1 MIRKVLWE
9 KNGTTLFRIKFIQIY
24 KCLTF
29 LTKSLMALAV
39 VDFLLVCFCFCF
51 IRNVFLSGISE
62 KE

>member
-1 MIRKVLWE
+1 MISKVLWE
-9 KNGTTLFRIKFIQIY
+9 KNGTTLFRNKFIQIY

-39 VDFLLVCFCFCF
+39 VDFLFVCFCF
-51 IRNVFLSGISE
+51 IRNIFLSGINE